1 MRWIS
6 TKKITEPY
14 LLRFVRGAWKGCK
27 NSSHIPIC
35 LFRTEELSNQ
45 ETDFFVQCY
54 DYLVHGI
61 QVPPPIQLKM
71 FLTSLKYGNCFGES
85 GEKKTDND
93 CCSPHGA
100 LLDLV
105 CLPGC
110 YPFVGWFFGGDESI
124 ELTSER
130 YQDILSLWKTS
141 KGTCL
146 GTRFTFYNNASQFQY
161 LFQIKLAMSK
171 PFLQV
176 TAREMKILHAR
187 HLNFIRSN
195 DIGCNLITIFAKTLS
210 GDSLHTISRQQTS
223 SLPHSLRT
231 LEILLRISLKYSVED
246 LPFTSKLCE
255 DIKKRCE
262 ILSLN
267 WWCPFQQLRGS
278 SSSTPQ
284 YAGVSPSS
292 QIRCPLYT
300 LACSIFDENSKF
312 DEVFIAR
319 LSDEIAGL
327 TRELARQEHQG
338 LSQLDTPQGVDK
350 KKIEEHSGG
359 VLDDSILSYPLHENV
374 SEVERVD
381 FRNSVEVLS
390 NEAIPR
396 GWMFSMGLD
405 SKGYL
410 SYALRA
416 CDILCS
422 ALGISFR
429 EQDINSFLLHPW
441 MQSMVKLRHLLRVH
455 QLRRYSFGATGIWMK
470 RDEALQCFP
479 FFESISL
486 SLQVRSS
493 ICMLYFSRDFSLST
507 ISFLCPSSLHLL
519 SFLYPK
525 LAPCRVYSGSV
536 EKILS
541 LSGPQTLSCSV
552 MFSSSHPSTNTLSL
566 SLTSSQIEELQR
578 QVTIQ
583 LDVESNSV
591 EVGLIFRD
599 GRPLAFFNMQQG
611 IPFHHIS

>member
-6 TKKITEPY
+6 AKKTTEPY

-35 LFRTEELSNQ
+35 LFRTEELSNK
-45 ETDFFVQCY
+45 EKDFFVQCY

-61 QVPPPIQLKM
+61 QVPPPIQLKT
-71 FLTSLKYGNCFGES
+71 FLTSLKYSNCFGDLND
-85 GEKKTDND
+85 KRKDND

-124 ELTSER
+124 ELASER

-146 GTRFTFYNNASQFQY
+146 GTRFAFYNTASQFQY

-210 GDSLHTISRQQTS
+210 GDSLHAISRQQTS

-231 LEILLRISLKYSVED
+231 LEILMRISLKYSVED
-246 LPFTSKLCE
+246 LPFTSRICE

-262 ILSLN
+262 KLSLD
-267 WWCPFQQLRGS
+267 WWGPFQQLRGS
-278 SSSTPQ
+278 SSSTSQ
-284 YAGVSPSS
+284 YGGVSPSS
-292 QIRCPLYT
+292 QIQCPLYS
-300 LACSIFDENSKF
+300 LACSIFDDNSKF
-312 DEVFIAR
+312 DEVFVAR
-319 LSDEIAGL
+319 LCDEIAGL
-327 TRELARQEHQG
+327 TRELELLEHQG
-338 LSQLDTPQGVDK
+338 LSQLDTPQAVDK
-350 KKIEEHSGG
+350 KRIEEPSGG
-359 VLDDSILSYPLHENV
+359 VLDDSILSYPLLESV
-374 SEVERVD
+374 SEGKGVD
-381 FRNSVEVLS
+381 FRNSVELLNNDV
-390 NEAIPR
+390 IPR

-405 SKGYL
+405 SEGYI
-410 SYALRA
+410 SYSLRA

-429 EQDINSFLLHPW
+429 EQDMNNYLLHPW
-441 MQSMVKLRHLLRVH
+441 IQSMVKLRHLLRVH
-455 QLRRYSFGATGIWMK
+455 QLRRYSIGATGIWMK

-493 ICMLYFSRDFSLST
+493 ICMLYFSRSFSIST
-507 ISFLCPSSLHLL
+507 MSFLCPSSLHLL

-552 MFSSSHPSTNTLSL
+552 MFSSSHPSSNTLSL
-566 SLTSSQIEELQR
+566 CLTSSQMEELQR
-578 QVTIQ
+578 QVTMQ
-583 LDVESNSV
+583 LNVGGDNA

-599 GRPLAFFNMQQG
+599 GRPLAFFSIQQG